1 MKALVT
7 GHAGYIGGVLADK
20 LSRVGHEVV
29 GFDCAAI
36 SEDDIR
42 DADRVA
48 SVIADHE
55 FDIVYHLAAEA
66 DVWVDDWQYLVDTNV
81 MGTVNVVAAARE
93 AGVPV
98 VFASSV
104 AASGEFNRYG
114 RSKNL
119 AEQAVSEYENVS
131 TVRFPNVAGLG
142 APRGQAQDMIQEG
155 VSGEIEVWDNGEI
168 RRSYIDV
175 RDLASALIDV
185 GTDSYAART
194 PASIYAHTVTN
205 LELGELIQSV
215 VEEEVG
221 TRPSLSLVNRS
232 PPSPRRLTAEDWQLQ
247 DPKPLEESIRSQVRA
262 TMGQS
267 AGDE

>member
-20 LSRVGHEVV
+20 LSREGHEVV

-36 SEDDIR
+36 SDDDIR
-42 DADRVA
+42 DSARVE
-48 SVIADHE
+48 SVITDE

-66 DVWVDDWQYLVDTNV
+66 DVWVDDWQHLLDTNV
-81 MGTVNVVAAARE
+81 MGTVNVVAAAQE
-93 AGVPV
+93 AAVPV

-131 TVRFPNVAGLG
+131 TVRFPNVAGLQ

-155 VSGEIEVWDNGEI
+155 LSGDIEVWDHGEI

-185 GTDSYAART
+185 GRAPFTVRT
-194 PASIYAHTVTN
+194 PSSIFGHTVTN

-215 VEEEVG
+215 VEDETG
-221 TRPSLSLVNRS
+221 SRPDRSIVDRS
-232 PPSPRRLTAEDWQLQ
+232 PPSPRTLTADDWQIQ
-247 DPKPLEESIRSQVRA
+247 DPRPLEASVRSQVRA
-262 TMGQS
+262 TLEQS
-267 AGDE
+267 TEDA